1 MLKMI
6 LDNDLALFFL
16 FMLATFLM
24 VVGAFA
30 IDRATRTSADICEGA
45 MLVLKDTDRTPEIF
59 IECLK
64 IQGGKHK

>member
-24 VVGAFA
+24 AVGAFA

-45 MLVLKDTDRTPEIF
+45 MLVLEDTDRTPEVF
-59 IECLK
+59 LECLK

>member
-1 MLKMI
+1 
-6 LDNDLALFFL
+6 
-16 FMLATFLM
+16 MLATFLM
-24 VVGAFA
+24 AVGAFA